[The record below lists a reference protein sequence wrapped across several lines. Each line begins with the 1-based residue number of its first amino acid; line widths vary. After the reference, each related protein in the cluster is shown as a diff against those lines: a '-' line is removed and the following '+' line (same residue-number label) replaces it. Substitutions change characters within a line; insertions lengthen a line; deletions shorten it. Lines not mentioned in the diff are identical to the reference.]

1 MCVSGRDSSRLR
13 GAGKMPLPEH
23 TYRNARA
30 WDFRKRDPLP
40 EELQLTSRPRSKV
53 RRS

>member
-1 MCVSGRDSSRLR
+1 MR